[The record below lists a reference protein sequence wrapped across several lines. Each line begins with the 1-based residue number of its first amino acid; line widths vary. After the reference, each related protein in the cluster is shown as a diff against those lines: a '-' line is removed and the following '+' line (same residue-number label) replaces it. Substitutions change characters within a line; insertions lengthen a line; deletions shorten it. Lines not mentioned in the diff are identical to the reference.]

1 MTIKVSRT
9 DKYDFVVCGGGPS
22 GFSAAISAA
31 RKGLKVAIIEQMGCL
46 GGVSTSGSINYL
58 LGGRK
63 LDEQTGKHIRVV
75 GGLFDELTDILIANG
90 HAIEPDTIDLE
101 FNPIGWYP
109 RMASGIVFDDIQMKI
124 LMDKM
129 CMENGVRIYFN
140 STVISSEIEE
150 KKIRNIFISN
160 KDGIVRITAKA
171 FADCTGDADL
181 GNLCSCSIKK
191 GRVEDGL
198 TTPASLEMVV
208 EHVNGTE
215 LVEYQNKYQS
225 PKLVEIIEDLK
236 SKNIWRFPYEI
247 FVCMQLMEK
256 DVFLINTIRQIGV
269 DGTQEESISQALIN
283 GRKENIELFKIMKEY
298 FPGFQNSRIKKISD
312 WIGIR
317 ESRRIIGRETVSLEN
332 AMNGKKYP
340 DRIAAT
346 TYNFDLPDP
355 LKPSYDP
362 MMGDAKRPNAQRK
375 NTVIQIPYGALLP
388 KEIDN
393 LIFAGRC
400 ISCEREVLGAARI
413 MGPAFETGQAAGT
426 AAYLAICNGDN
437 NFGTVNINTLQKTLW
452 EDGVLDPETL
462 PFN

>member
-150 KKIRNIFISN
+150 KKIRNIFI
-160 KDGIVRITAKA
+160 
-171 FADCTGDADL
+171 
-181 GNLCSCSIKK
+181 
-191 GRVEDGL
+191 
-198 TTPASLEMVV
+198 
-208 EHVNGTE
+208 
-215 LVEYQNKYQS
+215 
-225 PKLVEIIEDLK
+225 
-236 SKNIWRFPYEI
+236 
-247 FVCMQLMEK
+247 
-256 DVFLINTIRQIGV
+256 
-269 DGTQEESISQALIN
+269 
-283 GRKENIELFKIMKEY
+283 
-298 FPGFQNSRIKKISD
+298 
-312 WIGIR
+312 
-317 ESRRIIGRETVSLEN
+317 
-332 AMNGKKYP
+332 
-340 DRIAAT
+340 
-346 TYNFDLPDP
+346 
-355 LKPSYDP
+355 
-362 MMGDAKRPNAQRK
+362 
-375 NTVIQIPYGALLP
+375 
-388 KEIDN
+388 
-393 LIFAGRC
+393 
-400 ISCEREVLGAARI
+400 
-413 MGPAFETGQAAGT
+413 
-426 AAYLAICNGDN
+426 
-437 NFGTVNINTLQKTLW
+437 
-452 EDGVLDPETL
+452 
-462 PFN
+462 